1 MTFLEMEIHGRMGM
15 TSTHKHHRRR
25 LALPAFL
32 AVAVVGLILA
42 TAAAAAS
49 PQNTASPTIS
59 GTAKVGSTLTASN
72 GTWSNSPTSYTY
84 RWQRCA
90 TDGTGCGDIT
100 GATSQTYAL
109 ASGDVH
115 HTIRVVVVASN
126 ADGKTGA
133 RSAAT
138 DVVGSTNGPTSSVT
152 PAVSGNAVVG
162 DTLTVSNGSWS
173 PSATSFTRQWQRC
186 NADGTSCLNIG
197 GATGRTYNVRTI
209 DVGNRLRALVTAQTS
224 SGQTTVA
231 SSTSDVVKSSTV
243 TTTTTTTVTT
253 PPPPGA
259 PKLTFISLKHT
270 GSYIYARYRV
280 CTQIAGTIRLTERDY
295 MTRALPYS
303 RHFSVKV
310 AVCGSFSKKWLLLPR
325 YRHPGRRYEVTLRAT
340 NSKGLL
346 SRLVSKSLIIH

>member
-1 MTFLEMEIHGRMGM
+1 M
-15 TSTHKHHRRR
+15 TSTHLHHRRR

-32 AVAVVGLILA
+32 AVAIVGLILA

-59 GTAKVGSTLTASN
+59 GTAKVGSILTASN

-100 GATSQTYAL
+100 GATSQTYTL
-109 ASGDVH
+109 ASSDVH

-126 ADGKTGA
+126 ADGKTEA
-133 RSAAT
+133 KSAAT
-138 DVVGSTNGPTSSVT
+138 DVVGSTAGPANSVA
-152 PAVSGNAVVG
+152 PAVTGNAVVG

-173 PSATSFTRQWQRC
+173 PSATSFARQWQRC
-186 NADGTSCLNIG
+186 NSNGTSCLNIG
-197 GATGRTYNVRTI
+197 GATGRVYGVRTI

-231 SSTSDVVKSSTV
+231 SSTSDVVQSSTV
-243 TTTTTTTVTT
+243 TTTVTL
-253 PPPPGA
+253 PPPGA
-259 PKLTFISLKHT
+259 PKLTFISLKRVHWN
-270 GSYIYARYRV
+270 IYARYRV
-280 CTQIAGTIRLTERDY
+280 CTQTAGTIRLTENDY
-295 MTRALPYS
+295 MTLALPYT
-303 RHFSVKV
+303 RHFSATV

-340 NSKGLL
+340 DPKGVQ
-346 SRLVSKSLIIH
+346 SRLVSRSLIVH